1 MKVIATHD
9 IPQDGKT
16 QLQEAREAEPRARL
30 GGENALKRLCA
41 KSVDLIVESCRR
53 IDYSAMEE

>member
-9 IPQDGKT
+9 IPQDEKPR
-16 QLQEAREAEPRARL
+16 LQEAREAEPRARL

-41 KSVDLIVESCRR
+41 KSVDRIVESCRR
-53 IDYSAMEE
+53 IHYPAMKE